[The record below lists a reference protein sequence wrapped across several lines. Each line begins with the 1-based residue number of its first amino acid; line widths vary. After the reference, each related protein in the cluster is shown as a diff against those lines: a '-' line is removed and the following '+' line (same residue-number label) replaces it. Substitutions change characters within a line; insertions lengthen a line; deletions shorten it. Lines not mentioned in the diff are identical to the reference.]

1 MDFITFGVK
10 RPVFGSLLM
19 WFLVIAGVAALLLMR
34 REFFPAVEPEAARI
48 AIIYPGASPAEVEE
62 SMARKIEDAVID
74 VDGAKKV
81 SANLA
86 EGGGAVV
93 VEFADGADIEQGLD
107 DIRIAVD
114 SLQDLPDAAERIRV
128 TELKPN
134 FPVIIVTLFGDSGEE
149 ALKRSAQRVGDDLRT
164 LPGMGAVI
172 MTGARP
178 YQIRVDVDRAALA
191 RHGLRLPQVADVVQ
205 AWMAEVPSGTMRTG
219 GANVGVRM
227 LGAAERADAIRAIP
241 LQATTTGQVVSV
253 GDVAR
258 VVEGFGDEQVLR
270 RFNGK
275 PAVSLVV
282 FKTPEEDAV
291 RIAEMVRGYVAARQG
306 IALEPASVWN
316 RLTGLINGSDRGR
329 GYALGEQSNAN
340 APLSCSIAAHNDLA
354 RIIEG
359 RLDLLT
365 SDALQGSALVLI
377 VMILF
382 MNVRAAWWVMSGIFV
397 SIGCTALTMWA
408 LGVTLN
414 LVTMFGLLIVV
425 GMLADDAIVVAD
437 IIIQRSAGGRNPE
450 RAAIEGTKSVF
461 WPIIANATT
470 IILAFLPLAY
480 IAGRMGDLLS
490 ALPIVA
496 AVALGSSVVET
507 MVILPAHMAHAI
519 HGMRERRANWL
530 ARIWGRFE
538 RWREER
544 FVPGVQRRYARFASY
559 CVDHRYAATSLTIG
573 VLIASLGLVA
583 GGRLPF
589 VFLPAEDTETVIVDI
604 RLPIGSTQSATA
616 AVVERFERALQG
628 PAEISGYSSILGQST
643 NFETG
648 QPDASAA
655 HIAQIFVELYPVESR
670 TRDSGTVMNEVRAA
684 LGNVDEAESVT
695 YSEISG
701 GPAGADITYQIR
713 CADPDVARE
722 AASRLKAALARFDG
736 VYSINDDDFS
746 TQRELRVSLREGAA
760 AMGLTSADVAMQVR
774 GILFGLDA
782 HTYSADREDID
793 VRVRLDEASRAR
805 IDSITDLWIATPPG
819 GPMGGPMGGM
829 GGGTGAGMAGA
840 APVAAP
846 TATGGRVPLSEVAD
860 VTEDNAYAAVRRV
873 DRERAITVTA
883 DCGAGTIP
891 EDITRALEQ
900 DLEAIRRDLPG
911 IDVRE
916 AGRQK
921 DLADAFSSLPY
932 AFLAALAMIYVVLAW
947 LFGTYSQPFAVMIA
961 IPFGLIGVVW
971 GHVFMGYQLTF
982 LSLIGTVAL
991 SGIVVNNSLILV
1003 EFANER
1009 MRDGESLRDA
1019 LINSGASRLR
1029 PILLTTGTTIFGIL
1043 PLLLERSFQARF
1055 LIPMGISI
1063 AAGLLSATILTLIIL
1078 PANLMIIDDV
1088 RRALRALWGAPG
1100 QDGHPH
1106 GGDHGG
1112 DRGDDHGGDDAS
1124 RDSNMPAVDSA
1135 A

>member
-19 WFLVIAGVAALLLMR
+19 WFLVIAGTAALLLMR
-34 REFFPAVEPEAARI
+34 REFFPQVEPEAARI
-48 AIIYPGASPAEVEE
+48 AIIYPGASPTEVEE

-74 VDGAKKV
+74 VEGAKKV
-81 SANLA
+81 SSNLV
-86 EGGGAVV
+86 EGGGGIVV
-93 VEFADGADIEQGLD
+93 QFDDGADIQQGLD
-107 DIRIAVD
+107 DIRVVID
-114 SLQDLPDAAERIRV
+114 SLQGLPPEAERIRV

-134 FPVIIVTLFGDSGEE
+134 FPVIIVSLFGDAGEE
-149 ALKRSAQRVGDDLRT
+149 ALKRAAQQVGDDLRT
-164 LPGMGAVI
+164 LPGMGTIVL
-172 MTGARP
+172 TGARP
-178 YQIRVDVDRAALA
+178 YQVRVDVDRTALL

-219 GANVGVRM
+219 GANVGVRT
-227 LGAAERADAIRAIP
+227 LGADERADAIRAIP
-241 LQATTTGQVVSV
+241 LKATPGGQVVTV
-253 GDVAR
+253 GDVAK
-258 VVEGFGDEQVLR
+258 VIEGFADEQVTR

-275 PAVSLVV
+275 PAASLVV
-282 FKTPEEDAV
+282 FKSADEDAV

-306 IALEPASVWN
+306 IPLQPATAWN
-316 RLTGLINGSDRGR
+316 RLTALAHGSDRGA
-329 GYALGEQSNAN
+329 GYALGEESNRRT
-340 APLSCSIAAHNDLA
+340 PLSCSISAHNDLA

-377 VMILF
+377 VMVLF

-437 IIIQRSAGGRNPE
+437 IIIQRSENGETPE
-450 RAAIEGTKSVF
+450 EAAIAGTKSVF
-461 WPIIANATT
+461 WPICANATT

-507 MVILPAHMAHAI
+507 MVILPAHMAHAV
-519 HGMRERRANWL
+519 HSMHERKPRNWL
-530 ARIWGRFE
+530 ARLWTRFE
-538 RWREER
+538 TWRETK
-544 FVPGVQRRYARFASY
+544 FVPRVQAAYLRFARY
-559 CVDHRYAATSLTIG
+559 CVRHRYAATSLTLG
-573 VLIASLGLVA
+573 VLIASLGLIA

-589 VFLPAEDTETVIVDI
+589 VFLPAEDTETVIIDI
-604 RLPIGSTQSATA
+604 RLPIGSTQDATA
-616 AVVERFERALQG
+616 AVVRRFENALAG
-628 PAEISGYSSILGQST
+628 PKEISGYSSILGQST

-648 QPDASAA
+648 QPDANAA
-655 HIAQIFVELYPVESR
+655 HIAQIFVELYPVETR
-670 TRDSGTVMNEVRAA
+670 TRDSGTVMNEVRTA
-684 LGNVDEAESVT
+684 LGTVDEAESVT

-713 CADPDVARE
+713 SADADLAR
-722 AASRLKAALARFDG
+722 AGADRLKAALAKYAG

-746 TQRELRVSLREGAA
+746 TQRELRVKLREGAA
-760 AMGLTSADVAMQVR
+760 AMGLATADVARQVR

-805 IDSITDLWIATPPG
+805 IDSITDLWIATP
-819 GPMGGPMGGM
+819 
-829 GGGTGAGMAGA
+829 A
-840 APVAAP
+840 
-846 TATGGRVPLSEVAD
+846 GGRVPLAEVAD
-860 VTEDNAYAAVRRV
+860 VSEDNAYAAVKRV

-883 DCGAGTIP
+883 DCAAGTIP
-891 EDITRALEQ
+891 EDITRALAK
-900 DLEAIRRDLPG
+900 DLAEIHRDIPSLD
-911 IDVRE
+911 IRE

-921 DLADAFSSLPY
+921 DLADAFNSLPY
-932 AFLAALAMIYVVLAW
+932 AFLAALMLIYVVLAW
-947 LFGTYSQPFAVMIA
+947 LFGTYSQPLAVMIA

-1009 MRDGESLRDA
+1009 MRDGESHEDA
-1019 LINSGASRLR
+1019 LLNSGASRLR
-1029 PILLTTGTTIFGIL
+1029 AILLTTGTTIFGIL

-1063 AAGLLSATILTLIIL
+1063 GAGLLSATILTLVVL
-1078 PANLMIIDDV
+1078 PANLLIIDDI
-1088 RRALRALWGAPG
+1088 RRLLGAIWS
-1100 QDGHPH
+1100 
-1106 GGDHGG
+1106 GGED
-1112 DRGDDHGGDDAS
+1112 DDAAGAHAAAAA
-1124 RDSNMPAVDSA
+1124 DSPAE
-1135 A
+1135 

>member
-19 WFLVIAGVAALLLMR
+19 WFLVIAGIAALLLMR
-34 REFFPAVEPEAARI
+34 REFFPAIEPEAARI
-48 AIIYPGASPAEVEE
+48 SIIYPGASPAEVEE

-74 VDGAKKV
+74 IDGAKKV
-81 SANLA
+81 SSNLV
-86 EGGGAVV
+86 EGGGAIV
-93 VEFADGADIEQGLD
+93 VEFEDGADIQEGLD

-114 SLQDLPDAAERIRV
+114 SLQDLPAESERLRV

-178 YQIRVDVDRAALA
+178 YQIRIDVDRAALT
-191 RHGLRLPQVADVVQ
+191 RFGLRLPQVADVVQ

-219 GANVGVRM
+219 GANVSVRM
-227 LGAAERADAIRAIP
+227 LGAAERADAIREIP
-241 LQATTTGQVVSV
+241 LRATTSGQVVTV
-253 GDVAR
+253 GDIAKVAQ
-258 VVEGFGDEQVLR
+258 GFADEQVSR
-270 RFNGK
+270 RYNGS

-282 FKTPEEDAV
+282 FKTPDEDAV
-291 RIAEMVRGYVAARQG
+291 RIAEMVRGYIVARQG
-306 IALEPASVWN
+306 LPLEPGTVWN
-316 RLTGLINGSDRGR
+316 RLTGLAHGSDRGR
-329 GYALGEQSNAN
+329 GYALGEAAN
-340 APLSCSIAAHNDLA
+340 LSAPISCQIAAHNDLA

-365 SDALQGSALVLI
+365 NDALQGSALVLI
-377 VMILF
+377 VLVLF
-382 MNVRAAWWVMSGIFV
+382 MNVRSAWWVMSGIFV
-397 SIGCTALTMWA
+397 SIGCTAFTMWCI
-408 LGVTLN
+408 GVTLN

-437 IIIQRSAGGRNPE
+437 IIIQRSSNGEDPE
-450 RAAIEGTKSVF
+450 KAAIEGTKSVF
-461 WPIIANATT
+461 WPILANACT

-496 AVALGSSVVET
+496 GVALGSSVIET
-507 MVILPAHMAHAI
+507 MVILPAHMSHSI
-519 HGMRERRANWL
+519 HGMRKRRAGHFLSRTW
-530 ARIWGRFE
+530 ARFE
-538 RWREER
+538 DWRESVV
-544 FVPGVQRRYARFASY
+544 VPQTQRVYTSVAQY
-559 CVDHRYAATSLTIG
+559 CVDHRYAVTSLTIG
-573 VLIASLGLVA
+573 VLIASLGMIA

-616 AVVERFERALQG
+616 AVVARFERALQE
-628 PAEISGYSSILGQST
+628 PAEISGFSSILGQST

-655 HIAQIFVELYPVESR
+655 HIAQIFVELSPVETR

-695 YSEISG
+695 FSEISG

-713 CADPDVARE
+713 CADPETARA
-722 AASRLKAALARFDG
+722 AASRLKIALARFKG

-746 TQRELRVSLREGAA
+746 TQRELRVTLREGAA
-760 AMGLTSADVAMQVR
+760 AMGLNSADVARQVR

-805 IDSITDLWIATPPG
+805 IDSITDLWIATP
-819 GPMGGPMGGM
+819 
-829 GGGTGAGMAGA
+829 
-840 APVAAP
+840 
-846 TATGGRVPLSEVAD
+846 TGGRVPLSEVAD
-860 VTEDNAYAAVRRV
+860 VTEDNAYAAVKRV

-891 EDITRALEQ
+891 EDITRALVT
-900 DLEAIRRDLPG
+900 DLEAIRRDLVG
-911 IDVRE
+911 VDVRE

-921 DLADAFSSLPY
+921 DLTDAFSSLPY

-947 LFGTYSQPFAVMIA
+947 LFGTYSQPLAVMIA

-971 GHVFMGYQLTF
+971 GHLLMGYQLTF

-1009 MRDGESLRDA
+1009 MRAGENLRAA
-1019 LINSGASRLR
+1019 LVNSGALRLR

-1063 AAGLLSATILTLIIL
+1063 AAGLLSATVLTLLIL
-1078 PANLMIIDDV
+1078 PANLMIIDDI
-1088 RRALRALWGAPG
+1088 RRGLRVLWGSADD
-1100 QDGHPH
+1100 DGALH
-1106 GGDHGG
+1106 
-1112 DRGDDHGGDDAS
+1112 S
-1124 RDSNMPAVDSA
+1124 RP
-1135 A
+1135 

>member
-19 WFLVIAGVAALLLMR
+19 WFLVVAGTAALLLMR

-48 AIIYPGASPAEVEE
+48 AIIYPGASPSEVEE

-74 VDGAKKV
+74 VEGARKV
-81 SANLA
+81 SSNLV
-86 EGGGAVV
+86 EGGGGIV
-93 VEFADGADIEQGLD
+93 VEFEDGADIDQGLD
-107 DIRIAVD
+107 DIRLAID
-114 SLQDLPDAAERIRV
+114 SLQDLPPEAERIRV
-128 TELKPN
+128 IEQKPN
-134 FPVIIVTLFGDSGEE
+134 FPVVIVTLFGESGEE
-149 ALKRSAQRVGDDLRT
+149 ALKRAAQQVGDDLRT
-164 LPGMGAVI
+164 LPGMGAIVL
-172 MTGARP
+172 TGARP

-191 RHGLRLPQVADVVQ
+191 RHGLRLSQVADVVQ
-205 AWMAEVPSGTMRTG
+205 AWMTEVPSGTMRTG
-219 GANVGVRM
+219 GANVGVRT

-241 LQATTTGQVVSV
+241 LKATVGGQVLVV
-253 GDVAR
+253 GDVAKVR
-258 VVEGFGDEQVLR
+258 ESFADEQVVR
-270 RFNGK
+270 RYNGK
-275 PAVSLVV
+275 PATSLVI
-282 FKTPEEDAV
+282 FKSADEDAV

-306 IALEPASVWN
+306 KALDPGSAWN
-316 RLTGLINGSDRGR
+316 RLTGLVNGSDRGR
-329 GYALGEQSNAN
+329 GYALGEESNRRT
-340 APLSCSIAAHNDLA
+340 PLPCEISAHNDLA

-365 SDALQGSALVLI
+365 NDALQGSALVLI
-377 VMILF
+377 VMVLF

-408 LGVTLN
+408 LDVTLN

-437 IIIQRSAGGRNPE
+437 IIIQRSEKGEKPE
-450 RAAIEGTKSVF
+450 DAAIRGTKSVF
-461 WPIIANATT
+461 WPIVANATT

-519 HGMRERRANWL
+519 HSMREKRASWL
-530 ARIWGRFE
+530 SRAWARFE
-538 RWREER
+538 RWREDR
-544 FVPGVQRRYARFASY
+544 FVPAAQDAYLRFARY
-559 CVDHRYAATSLTIG
+559 CVRHRYAATSLTLG

-604 RLPIGSTQSATA
+604 RLPIGSTQDATA
-616 AVVERFERALQG
+616 AVVKRFEQALSG
-628 PAEISGYSSILGQST
+628 PKEISGYSSILGQST

-648 QPDASAA
+648 QPDANAA
-655 HIAQIFVELYPVESR
+655 HIAQIFVELYPVETR
-670 TRDSGTVMNEVRAA
+670 DRDSGTVMNEVRAA
-684 LGNVDEAESVT
+684 IGTVDEAESVT

-713 CADPDVARE
+713 SDDPALARDAAD
-722 AASRLKAALARFDG
+722 RLKTALARFAG

-746 TQRELRVSLREGAA
+746 TQRELRVKLREGAA
-760 AMGLTSADVAMQVR
+760 AMGLTTVDVARQVR

-782 HTYSADREDID
+782 HTFSADREDID

-805 IDSITDLWIATPPG
+805 IDSITDLWIATP
-819 GPMGGPMGGM
+819 
-829 GGGTGAGMAGA
+829 A
-840 APVAAP
+840 
-846 TATGGRVPLSEVAD
+846 GGRVPLAEVAD

-873 DRERAITVTA
+873 DRQRAITVTA

-891 EDITRALEQ
+891 EDITRALAV
-900 DLEAIRRDLPG
+900 DLAAIQHDMPG
-911 IDVRE
+911 IDIRE

-921 DLADAFSSLPY
+921 DLNDAFSSLPY
-932 AFLAALAMIYVVLAW
+932 AFMAALLLIYVVLAW
-947 LFGTYSQPFAVMIA
+947 LFGTYTQPLAVMIA

-1009 MRDGESLRDA
+1009 MRDGESHEDA
-1019 LINSGASRLR
+1019 LLNSGASRLR

-1063 AAGLLSATILTLIIL
+1063 GAGLLSATILTLVIL
-1078 PANLMIIDDV
+1078 PANLLIIDDI
-1088 RRALRALWGAPG
+1088 RRALGRLWTGGADEAPR
-1100 QDGHPH
+1100 DAAHEGH
-1106 GGDHGG
+1106 
-1112 DRGDDHGGDDAS
+1112 A
-1124 RDSNMPAVDSA
+1124 
-1135 A
+1135 

>member
-19 WFLVIAGVAALLLMR
+19 WFLVISGVAALLLMR

-48 AIIYPGASPAEVEE
+48 AIIYPGASPVEVEE

-81 SANLA
+81 SSNLA

-114 SLQDLPDAAERIRV
+114 SLQDLPDGAERIRV

-241 LQATTTGQVVSV
+241 LKATTTGQVVSV

-258 VVEGFGDEQVLR
+258 VAESFGDEQVLR

-282 FKTPEEDAV
+282 FKTPDEDAV

-306 IALEPASVWN
+306 LALEPASVWN

-329 GYALGEQSNAN
+329 GYALGEQSNAT

-437 IIIQRSAGGRNPE
+437 IIIQRSSGGRNPE
-450 RAAIEGTKSVF
+450 QAAIEGTKSVF
-461 WPIIANATT
+461 WPIVANATT

-519 HGMRERRANWL
+519 HGMRERRAGWV
-530 ARIWGRFE
+530 ARLWGRFE
-538 RWREER
+538 RWREDR
-544 FVPGVQRRYARFASY
+544 FVPAVQRRYARFASF
-559 CVDHRYAATSLTIG
+559 CIDNRYAATGLTIG

-655 HIAQIFVELYPVESR
+655 HIAQIFVELSPVESR
-670 TRDSGTVMNEVRAA
+670 SRDSGTVMNEVRAA
-684 LGNVDEAESVT
+684 IGNVDEAESVT

-722 AASRLKAALARFDG
+722 AASRLKAALARFEG

-805 IDSITDLWIATPPG
+805 IDSITDLWIATPSG
-819 GPMGGPMGGM
+819 GP
-829 GGGTGAGMAGA
+829 AGA
-840 APVAAP
+840 PPVAAP

-900 DLEAIRRDLPG
+900 DLESIRRDLPG
-911 IDVRE
+911 VDVRE

-971 GHVFMGYQLTF
+971 GHVFMGYELTF

-1088 RRALRALWGAPG
+1088 RRALRALWGSPG
-1100 QDGHPH
+1100 QDGHGH
-1106 GGDHGG
+1106 GGEHDA
-1112 DRGDDHGGDDAS
+1112 DAS
-1124 RDSNMPAVDSA
+1124 RDSNTGAVDSVA
-1135 A
+1135 

>member
-19 WFLVIAGVAALLLMR
+19 WFLVVAGTAALLLMR

-48 AIIYPGASPAEVEE
+48 AIIYPGASPSEVEE

-74 VDGAKKV
+74 IEGAKKV
-81 SANLA
+81 SSNLV
-86 EGGGAVV
+86 EGGGGIV
-93 VEFADGADIEQGLD
+93 VEFEDGADIDQGLD
-107 DIRIAVD
+107 DIRIAID
-114 SLQDLPDAAERIRV
+114 SLQDLPAEAERIRV
-128 TELKPN
+128 IEQKPN
-134 FPVIIVTLFGDSGEE
+134 FPVAIVSLYGDSGEE
-149 ALKRSAQRVGDDLRT
+149 ALKRAAQQVGDDLRA
-164 LPGMGAVI
+164 LPGMGAIVL
-172 MTGARP
+172 TGARP

-191 RHGLRLPQVADVVQ
+191 RQGLRLSQVADVVQ
-205 AWMAEVPSGTMRTG
+205 AWMTEVPSGTMRTG
-219 GANVGVRM
+219 GANVGVRT
-227 LGAAERADAIRAIP
+227 LGASERADAIRAIP
-241 LQATTTGQVVSV
+241 LKATASGQVLAV
-253 GDVAR
+253 GDVATVR
-258 VVEGFGDEQVLR
+258 EGFADEQVVR
-270 RFNGK
+270 RYNGK
-275 PAVSLVV
+275 PATSLVI
-282 FKTPEEDAV
+282 FKSADEDAV

-306 IALEPASVWN
+306 IPLEPGSGWN
-316 RLTGLINGSDRGR
+316 RLTGLIHGSDRGR
-329 GYALGEQSNAN
+329 GYAAGEEAN
-340 APLSCSIAAHNDLA
+340 RRTPLSCEIAAHNDLA

-365 SDALQGSALVLI
+365 NDAMQGSALVLL
-377 VMILF
+377 VMVLF

-437 IIIQRSAGGRNPE
+437 IILQRSE
-450 RAAIEGTKSVF
+450 RGEDPGDAAIRGTKSVF
-461 WPIIANATT
+461 WPIVANATT

-496 AVALGSSVVET
+496 AVALGSSVIET

-519 HGMRERRANWL
+519 HSMRERRAGWF
-530 ARIWGRFE
+530 ARTWGRYE
-538 RWREER
+538 RWREDR
-544 FVPGVQRRYARFASY
+544 FVPSVQAAYLRFARY
-559 CVDHRYAATSLTIG
+559 CVRHRYAATGLTLG
-573 VLIASLGLVA
+573 VLVASLGLIA

-604 RLPIGSTQSATA
+604 RLPIGSTQDATA
-616 AVVERFERALQG
+616 AVARRFEQALAG

-655 HIAQIFVELYPVESR
+655 HIAQIFVELYPVETRS
-670 TRDSGTVMNEVRAA
+670 RDSGTVMNEVRAA
-684 LGNVDEAESVT
+684 LGTVDEAESVT

-713 CADPDVARE
+713 SDDPVLARE
-722 AASRLKAALARFDG
+722 AADRLKAALARFAG

-746 TQRELRVSLREGAA
+746 TQRELRVKLREGAA
-760 AMGLTSADVAMQVR
+760 AMGLTTVDVARQVR

-793 VRVRLDEASRAR
+793 VRVRLDEESRAR
-805 IDSITDLWIATPPG
+805 IDSITDLWIATP
-819 GPMGGPMGGM
+819 
-829 GGGTGAGMAGA
+829 A
-840 APVAAP
+840 
-846 TATGGRVPLSEVAD
+846 GGRVPLAEVAD
-860 VTEDNAYAAVRRV
+860 VSEDNAYAAVKRV
-873 DRERAITVTA
+873 DRQRAITVTA

-891 EDITRALEQ
+891 EDITRALAV
-900 DLEAIRRDLPG
+900 DLAAIQRDLPG
-911 IDVRE
+911 IDIRE

-932 AFLAALAMIYVVLAW
+932 AFLAALLLIYVVLAW
-947 LFGTYSQPFAVMIA
+947 LFGTYTQPLAVMIA

-971 GHVFMGYQLTF
+971 GHVAMGYELTF

-1009 MRDGESLRDA
+1009 MRDGESHEDA
-1019 LINSGASRLR
+1019 LLNSGASRLR

-1063 AAGLLSATILTLIIL
+1063 GAGLLSATILTLVIL
-1078 PANLMIIDDV
+1078 PANLLIIDDIRRV
-1088 RRALRALWGAPG
+1088 LRRAWTGGEPAEAP
-1100 QDGHPH
+1100 
-1106 GGDHGG
+1106 
-1112 DRGDDHGGDDAS
+1112 
-1124 RDSNMPAVDSA
+1124 SA
-1135 A
+1135 QH

>member
-19 WFLVIAGVAALLLMR
+19 WFLVIAGIAALLLMR
-34 REFFPAVEPEAARI
+34 REFFPAIEPEAARI

-114 SLQDLPDAAERIRV
+114 SLQDLPDGAERIRV

-134 FPVIIVTLFGDSGEE
+134 FPVVIVTLFGESGEE

-164 LPGMGAVI
+164 LPGMGAVV

-241 LQATTTGQVVSV
+241 LKATTTGQVVSV

-258 VVEGFGDEQVLR
+258 VAESFGDEQVLR

-306 IALEPASVWN
+306 IPLEPATVWN
-316 RLTGLINGSDRGR
+316 RLTALVNGSDRGR
-329 GYALGEQSNAN
+329 GYALGEASNATS
-340 APLSCSIAAHNDLA
+340 PLSCSIAAHNDLA

-377 VMILF
+377 VMVLF

-437 IIIQRSAGGRNPE
+437 IIIQRSAGGRDPE

-507 MVILPAHMAHAI
+507 MVILPAHMAHAV
-519 HGMRERRANWL
+519 HGMRARRANWL
-530 ARIWGRFE
+530 GRTWARFE

-544 FVPGVQRRYARFASY
+544 FVPGVQRRYTRFAGY
-559 CVDHRYAATSLTIG
+559 CVDHRYAATGLTIG

-589 VFLPAEDTETVIVDI
+589 VFLPAEDTETIIVDI

-655 HIAQIFVELYPVESR
+655 HIAQIFVELLPVESR

-684 LGNVDEAESVT
+684 IGNVDEAESVT

-713 CADPDVARE
+713 CADPLVARE
-722 AASRLKAALARFDG
+722 AAARLKAALARFDG
-736 VYSINDDDFS
+736 VFSINDDDFS

-805 IDSITDLWIATPPG
+805 IDSITDLWIATPSA
-819 GPMGGPMGGM
+819 GP
-829 GGGTGAGMAGA
+829 GA
-840 APVAAP
+840 AAAP

-891 EDITRALEQ
+891 EDITRALET
-900 DLEAIRRDLPG
+900 DLDAIRRELPG

-932 AFLAALAMIYVVLAW
+932 AFLAAMAMIYVVLAW
-947 LFGTYSQPFAVMIA
+947 LFGTYTQPFAVMIA

-971 GHVFMGYQLTF
+971 GHVVMGYQLTF

-1009 MRDGESLRDA
+1009 MRDGERLRDA

-1063 AAGLLSATILTLIIL
+1063 GAGLLSATILTLIIL
-1078 PANLMIIDDV
+1078 PANLMIIDDA
-1088 RRALRALWGAPG
+1088 RRALRALWGAPEPRG
-1100 QDGHPH
+1100 H
-1106 GGDHGG
+1106 GGDHG
-1112 DRGDDHGGDDAS
+1112 RDHGGDHAATE
-1124 RDSNMPAVDSA
+1124 RDPHPPAVDSA

>member
-81 SANLA
+81 SSNLA

-114 SLQDLPDAAERIRV
+114 SLQDLPDGAERIRV

-241 LQATTTGQVVSV
+241 LKATTTGQVVSV

-258 VVEGFGDEQVLR
+258 VAESFGDEQVLR

-282 FKTPEEDAV
+282 FKTPDEDAV

-306 IALEPASVWN
+306 LALEPASVWN

-329 GYALGEQSNAN
+329 GYVLGEQSNAT

-544 FVPGVQRRYARFASY
+544 FVPAVQRRYTRFANF
-559 CVDHRYAATSLTIG
+559 CIDNRYAATGLTIG

-655 HIAQIFVELYPVESR
+655 HIAQIFVELSPVESR
-670 TRDSGTVMNEVRAA
+670 SRDSGTVMNEVRAA
-684 LGNVDEAESVT
+684 IGNVDEAESVT

-713 CADPDVARE
+713 CADPEVARE
-722 AASRLKAALARFDG
+722 AASRLKSALARFEG

-805 IDSITDLWIATPPG
+805 IDSITDLWIATPSG
-819 GPMGGPMGGM
+819 GP
-829 GGGTGAGMAGA
+829 AGA
-840 APVAAP
+840 PPVAAP

-900 DLEAIRRDLPG
+900 DLESIRRDLPG
-911 IDVRE
+911 VDVRE

-971 GHVFMGYQLTF
+971 GHVFMGYELTF

-1063 AAGLLSATILTLIIL
+1063 AAGLLSATILTLINL

-1088 RRALRALWGAPG
+1088 RRALRALWGSPA
-1100 QDGHPH
+1100 QDGHGH
-1106 GGDHGG
+1106 GGEHDA
-1112 DRGDDHGGDDAS
+1112 DAS
-1124 RDSNMPAVDSA
+1124 RDSNTGAVDSVA
-1135 A
+1135 

>member
-19 WFLVIAGVAALLLMR
+19 WFLVIGGVAALLLMR

-62 SMARKIEDAVID
+62 AMARKIEDVVID
-74 VDGAKKV
+74 VEGARKV
-81 SANLA
+81 SSNLV
-86 EGGGAVV
+86 EGGGGIV
-93 VEFADGADIEQGLD
+93 VEFDDGADINQGIE
-107 DIRIAVD
+107 DIRIAID
-114 SLQDLPDAAERIRV
+114 SLQDLPADAERIRV

-134 FPVIIVTLFGDSGEE
+134 FPVMIVTLFGDAGEE
-149 ALKRSAQRVGDDLRT
+149 ALKRAARQVGDELRT
-164 LPGMGAVI
+164 LPGMGTLVL
-172 MTGARP
+172 TGARP
-178 YQIRVDVDRAALA
+178 YEIRVDVDRTALA
-191 RHGLRLPQVADVVQ
+191 RHGLRLSQVADVVQ

-219 GANVGVRM
+219 GTNVGVRT

-241 LQATTTGQVVSV
+241 LKATSGGQVVAV
-253 GDVAR
+253 GDVAK
-258 VVEGFGDEQVLR
+258 VVESFADEQVVR
-270 RFNGK
+270 RYNGK
-275 PAVSLVV
+275 PATSLVI
-282 FKTPEEDAV
+282 FKGPDEDAV
-291 RIAEMVRGYVAARQG
+291 RIAEMVRGYVAARNG
-306 IALEPASVWN
+306 EALQPASVWN
-316 RLTGLINGSDRGR
+316 RLTGLLNGSDRER
-329 GYALGEQSNAN
+329 GYTLGEAAN
-340 APLSCSIAAHNDLA
+340 RNNPLPCAIAGHNDLA

-359 RLDLLT
+359 RLDPLT
-365 SDALQGSALVLI
+365 NDALQGSVLVLI
-377 VMILF
+377 VMVLF

-437 IIIQRSAGGRNPE
+437 IIMQRAQGGRDPKK
-450 RAAIEGTKSVF
+450 AAIEGTKSVF
-461 WPIIANATT
+461 WPIVTNATT

-530 ARIWGRFE
+530 ARTWGRFE
-538 RWREER
+538 SWREDH
-544 FVPGVQRRYARFASY
+544 FVPSVQRAYLRFARY
-559 CVDHRYAATSLTIG
+559 CVRHRYAATGLTLG
-573 VLIASLGLVA
+573 VLIASLGLIA

-604 RLPIGSTQSATA
+604 RLPIGSTQDATA
-616 AVVERFERALQG
+616 AVVRRFEDALKG

-648 QPDASAA
+648 QPDANAA
-655 HIAQIFVELYPVESR
+655 HIAQIFVELYPVATRS
-670 TRDSGTVMNEVRAA
+670 RDSSTVMNEVRAA
-684 LGNVDEAESVT
+684 LGSVDEAESVT

-713 CADPDVARE
+713 SDDPVLARAAAD
-722 AASRLKAALARFDG
+722 RLKTALARFEG

-746 TQRELRVSLREGAA
+746 TQRELQVKLREGAA
-760 AMGLTSADVAMQVR
+760 AMGLNTVDVARQVR

-793 VRVRLDEASRAR
+793 VRVRLDESSRAR
-805 IDSITDLWIATPPG
+805 IDSVTDLWIATP
-819 GPMGGPMGGM
+819 
-829 GGGTGAGMAGA
+829 A
-840 APVAAP
+840 
-846 TATGGRVPLSEVAD
+846 GGRVPLAEVAD
-860 VTEDNAYAAVRRV
+860 VTEDNAYAAVKRV
-873 DRERAITVTA
+873 DRQRAITVTA

-891 EDITRALEQ
+891 EDITRALAPE
-900 DLEAIRRDLPG
+900 LAAIQRDMPG
-911 IDVRE
+911 IDIGE

-932 AFLAALAMIYVVLAW
+932 AFAAALVLIYVVLAW
-947 LFGTYSQPFAVMIA
+947 LFGTYTQPLAVMIA

-971 GHVFMGYQLTF
+971 GHMVMGYELTF

-1009 MRDGESLRDA
+1009 MRDGESHEEA
-1019 LINSGASRLR
+1019 LLNSGASRLR

-1043 PLLLERSFQARF
+1043 PLLLEESFQARF

-1088 RRALRALWGAPG
+1088 LGFVRRLW
-1100 QDGHPH
+1100 H
-1106 GGDHGG
+1106 G
-1112 DRGDDHGGDDAS
+1112 DRVAGKHDEHDAHE
-1124 RDSNMPAVDSA
+1124 PTVHSA
-1135 A
+1135 P

>member
-19 WFLVIAGVAALLLMR
+19 WFLVIGGVAALLLMR

-62 SMARKIEDAVID
+62 AMARKIEDAVVD
-74 VDGAKKV
+74 VEGARKV
-81 SANLA
+81 SSNLV
-86 EGGGAVV
+86 EGGGGIV
-93 VEFADGADIEQGLD
+93 VEFEDGADIDQGLD
-107 DIRIAVD
+107 DIRIAID
-114 SLQDLPDAAERIRV
+114 SLQDLPAEAERVRV

-134 FPVIIVTLFGDSGEE
+134 FPVMIVTLYGDAGEE
-149 ALKRSAQRVGDDLRT
+149 ALKRAARQVGDELRT
-164 LPGMGAVI
+164 LPGMGTLVL
-172 MTGARP
+172 TGARP
-178 YQIRVDVDRAALA
+178 YEIRVDVDRAALA
-191 RHGLRLPQVADVVQ
+191 RHGLRLSQVADVVQ

-219 GANVGVRM
+219 GTNVGVRT
-227 LGAAERADAIRAIP
+227 LGASERADAIRLIP
-241 LQATTTGQVVSV
+241 LKATSSGQVVSV
-253 GDVAR
+253 GDVAK
-258 VVEGFGDEQVLR
+258 VIEGFADEQVVR
-270 RFNGK
+270 RYNGK
-275 PAVSLVV
+275 PAASLVI
-282 FKTPEEDAV
+282 FKGPDEDAV
-291 RIAEMVRGYVAARQG
+291 RIAEMVRGYVAARNGEPLQ
-306 IALEPASVWN
+306 PASVWN

-329 GYALGEQSNAN
+329 GYALGEEAN
-340 APLSCSIAAHNDLA
+340 RRNPLPCAIAGHNDLA

-365 SDALQGSALVLI
+365 NDALQGSALVLI
-377 VMILF
+377 VMVLF
-382 MNVRAAWWVMSGIFV
+382 MNIRAAWWVMSGIFV

-437 IIIQRSAGGRNPE
+437 IIMQRAQGGRDPE
-450 RAAIEGTKSVF
+450 KAAIEGTKSVF
-461 WPIIANATT
+461 WPIVTNATT

-519 HGMRERRANWL
+519 HGMRERRAHWL
-530 ARIWGRFE
+530 ARLWGRYE
-538 RWREER
+538 RWREDQ
-544 FVPGVQRRYARFASY
+544 FVPSVQRAYLRFAQY
-559 CVDHRYAATSLTIG
+559 CVRHRYAATGLTLGI
-573 VLIASLGLVA
+573 LIASLGMIA

-604 RLPIGSTQSATA
+604 RLPIGSTQDATA
-616 AVVERFERALQG
+616 AVVRRFEAALDG
-628 PAEISGYSSILGQST
+628 PAEISGFSSILGQST

-648 QPDASAA
+648 QPDANAA
-655 HIAQIFVELYPVESR
+655 HIAQIFVELFPVETR

-684 LGNVDEAESVT
+684 IGTVDEAESVT

-713 CADPDVARE
+713 SDDPELARAAAD
-722 AASRLKAALARFDG
+722 RLKTALARFEG

-746 TQRELRVSLREGAA
+746 TQRELQVKLREGAA
-760 AMGLTSADVAMQVR
+760 AMGLTTVDVARQVR

-805 IDSITDLWIATPPG
+805 IDSVTDLWIATP
-819 GPMGGPMGGM
+819 
-829 GGGTGAGMAGA
+829 
-840 APVAAP
+840 V
-846 TATGGRVPLSEVAD
+846 GGRVPLAEIAD
-860 VTEDNAYAAVRRV
+860 VTEDNAYAAVKRV
-873 DRERAITVTA
+873 DRQRAITVTA

-891 EDITRALEQ
+891 EDITRALAPE
-900 DLEAIRRDLPG
+900 LAAIQRDMPG
-911 IDVRE
+911 IDIGE

-932 AFLAALAMIYVVLAW
+932 AFAAALVLIYVVLAW
-947 LFGTYSQPFAVMIA
+947 LFGTYTQPLAVMIA

-971 GHVFMGYQLTF
+971 GHLAMGYELTF

-1009 MRDGESLRDA
+1009 MRDGESHEEA
-1019 LINSGASRLR
+1019 LLNSGASRLR

-1063 AAGLLSATILTLIIL
+1063 GAGLLSATILTLIIL
-1078 PANLMIIDDV
+1078 PANLMIIDDILAV
-1088 RRALRALWGAPG
+1088 ARRWW
-1100 QDGHPH
+1100 
-1106 GGDHGG
+1106 
-1112 DRGDDHGGDDAS
+1112 RGTE
-1124 RDSNMPAVDSA
+1124 SA
-1135 A
+1135 

>member
-10 RPVFGSLLM
+10 RPIFGSLLM

-34 REFFPAVEPEAARI
+34 REFFPAIEPEAARI
-48 AIIYPGASPAEVEE
+48 AILYPGASPTEVEE

-74 VDGAKKV
+74 VEAAKKV
-81 SANLA
+81 SSNLV

-93 VEFADGADIEQGLD
+93 VEFEDGADIEQGLD
-107 DIRIAVD
+107 DIRLAID
-114 SLQDLPDAAERIRV
+114 SLQDLPREAERIRV

-134 FPVIIVTLFGDSGEE
+134 FPVTIVTLYGDTGEE
-149 ALKRSAQRVGDDLRT
+149 ALKRAAQQVGDDLRT
-164 LPGMGAVI
+164 LQGMGTIV

-178 YQIRVDVDRAALA
+178 YQIRVDVDRVKLLQ
-191 RHGLRLPQVADVVQ
+191 HGLRLSQVADVVQ

-219 GANVGVRM
+219 GENVAVRT

-241 LQATTTGQVVSV
+241 LKATESGQVVAV

-258 VVEGFGDEQVLR
+258 VFDGFADEQVSR
-270 RFNGK
+270 RYNGK
-275 PAVSLVV
+275 PATSLVI
-282 FKTPEEDAV
+282 FKSTDEDAV

-306 IALEPASVWN
+306 KPLEPASTWN
-316 RLTGLINGSDRGR
+316 RLTALANGSDRGR
-329 GYALGEQSNAN
+329 GYALGEEAN
-340 APLSCSIAAHNDLA
+340 RRTPLACEISAHNDLA

-365 SDALQGSALVLI
+365 NDALQGSALVLI
-377 VMILF
+377 VMVLF

-437 IIIQRSAGGRNPE
+437 IIIQRAAKGENPE
-450 RAAIEGTKSVF
+450 RAAIRGTKSVF
-461 WPIIANATT
+461 WPIVANATT

-480 IAGRMGDLLS
+480 IAGRMGDLLG

-519 HGMRERRANWL
+519 HAIQEKRAGFF
-530 ARIWGRFE
+530 ARNWGRFE

-544 FVPGVQRRYARFASY
+544 FVPAVQARYLEFARWCVANRYAVSS
-559 CVDHRYAATSLTIG
+559 ATIA

-604 RLPIGSTQSATA
+604 RLPIGSTQDATA
-616 AVVERFERALQG
+616 AVVKRFEEALSK

-655 HIAQIFVELYPVESR
+655 HIAQIFVELYPVETR
-670 TRDSGTVMNEVRAA
+670 DRDSGTVMNEVRLAI
-684 LGNVDEAESVT
+684 GTVDEAESVT

-701 GPAGADITYQIR
+701 GPAGSDITYQIR
-713 CADPDVARE
+713 ADDPARARI
-722 AASRLKAALARFDG
+722 AADRVKESLGRFAG

-746 TQRELRVSLREGAA
+746 TQRELRVKLREGAA
-760 AMGLTSADVAMQVR
+760 AMGLTTADVARQVR
-774 GILFGLDA
+774 GILYGLDA

-805 IDSITDLWIATPPG
+805 IDSITDLWIATPS
-819 GPMGGPMGGM
+819 
-829 GGGTGAGMAGA
+829 
-840 APVAAP
+840 
-846 TATGGRVPLSEVAD
+846 GGRVPLAEVAD
-860 VTEDNAYAAVRRV
+860 VTEDNAYAAVKRV
-873 DRERAITVTA
+873 DRQRAVTVTA
-883 DCGAGTIP
+883 DCATGTIP
-891 EDITRALEQ
+891 EDITRALAA
-900 DLEAIRRDLPG
+900 DLKAIHADMPD
-911 IDVRE
+911 IDIRE

-921 DLADAFSSLPY
+921 DLNDAFSSLPY
-932 AFLAALAMIYVVLAW
+932 AFMAALVLIYVVLAW
-947 LFGTYSQPFAVMIA
+947 LFGTYTQPLAVMIA

-971 GHVFMGYQLTF
+971 GHIFMGYELTF

-1009 MRDGESLRDA
+1009 MRAGESHEDA
-1019 LINSGASRLR
+1019 LLNSGASRLR

-1043 PLLLERSFQARF
+1043 PLLLEQSFQARF

-1063 AAGLLSATILTLIIL
+1063 SAGLLSATILTLVVL
-1078 PANLMIIDDV
+1078 PANLLIIDDI
-1088 RRALRALWGAPG
+1088 RRWFGRVWGGGEEQGADTEGHDAPPRASTP
-1100 QDGHPH
+1100 
-1106 GGDHGG
+1106 
-1112 DRGDDHGGDDAS
+1112 S
-1124 RDSNMPAVDSA
+1124 
-1135 A
+1135 